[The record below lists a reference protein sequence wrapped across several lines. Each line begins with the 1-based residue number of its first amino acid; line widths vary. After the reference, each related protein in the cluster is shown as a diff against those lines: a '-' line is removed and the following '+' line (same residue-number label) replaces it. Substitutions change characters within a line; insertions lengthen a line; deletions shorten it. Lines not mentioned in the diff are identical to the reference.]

1 MSLCLQIVRIVSGG
15 GRAGRKTAF
24 RQSDIFVY
32 RIPLQHFIII
42 IYQKADGSDPF
53 REMLF
58 FRCEMHLIFIRLRA
72 LKDRFEAVSQQL
84 QHKHKSRQY
93 YKKRKIEQGKF
104 FNIGACFSGIMLDI
118 FPEGDQACQRG
129 DQRSDPTDI
138 NAHEQFR
145 IVPGKLRQQYC
156 RRDIADDLT

>member
-1 MSLCLQIVRIVSGG
+1 MSLRLQIVRIVSDG

-42 IYQKADGSDPF
+42 IYQKADGSGPF

-72 LKDRFEAVSQQL
+72 LKDRFKAVSQQL

-104 FNIGACFSGIMLDI
+104 FNI
-118 FPEGDQACQRG
+118 R
-129 DQRSDPTDI
+129 
-138 NAHEQFR
+138 NA
-145 IVPGKLRQQYC
+145 KLNRENSL
-156 RRDIADDLT
+156 I